1 MPLQLKNIFA
11 DIPAE
16 LPGELFQTLAGSD
29 EVTIER
35 IVSRGQASAENF
47 WYDQEK
53 NEFVLLLSGMARVAF
68 ADHEAAVSLAAGDFL
83 IIPAHC
89 RHRVE
94 WTDPERD
101 TVWLAVHY

>member
-1 MPLQLKNIFA
+1 MPPQLKNIFA

-16 LPGELFQTLAGSD
+16 LPEELFQTLASSKG
-29 EVTIER
+29 VLIER
-35 IVSRGQASAENF
+35 IVSQGQASAENF

-53 NEFVLLLSGMARVAF
+53 NEFVLLLSGTARLAF
-68 ADHEAAVSLAAGDFL
+68 ADDGATVSLSAGDFL
-83 IIPAHC
+83 NLPAHC